1 MVHVMARITAQP
13 ASADA
18 MRAILVELV
27 AQSRTEPGCLAY
39 ELFQQDG
46 AAHVFQT
53 VEAWGDGA
61 AVDAHLATPHVGS
74 AIAKAGAHF
83 GAPPEIVRFTK
94 LA

>member
-27 AQSRTEPGCLAY
+27 AQTRKEAGCLHY

-46 AAHVFQT
+46 ASHVFQT
-53 VEAWGDGA
+53 VERWRDGA
-61 AVDAHLATPHVGS
+61 AADAHMATPHVAA

-83 GAPPEIVRFTK
+83 GAAPEILRFTQVV
-94 LA
+94 